1 MREST
6 NGRDQPPVSQQGE
19 ADRARSWIQNFVGVA
34 VAVVTPFDAD
44 GTLALELVPGY
55 VDHLHKRGA
64 GALMVAGTT
73 GEFITMS
80 EDERGA
86 VIESFISASAGRIPI
101 IAHVGDANP
110 AVAARLA
117 ALAASHGA
125 DALAAIL
132 PYFHPTQPDS
142 VREFLTRL
150 AQTQPQLPFLPY
162 CHPSTIN
169 HLGVDQFTR
178 MRSDLSQV
186 MGAKLSLGTF
196 AEMEPYL
203 SSDPKATFFCGNDD
217 VLAEFVKAGGHAIV
231 SGNAAVF
238 CEIVSATLRALLDH
252 DDEAANRLAPLISEI
267 VALTRSGAPDRLKA
281 LLGGRGVDVG
291 HARVVTSPDAL
302 APPSLSP
309 ALRDSLQM

>member
-1 MREST
+1 MGDIDSGERSD
-6 NGRDQPPVSQQGE
+6 NGPQPGSSWVQG
-19 ADRARSWIQNFVGVA
+19 FTGVA
-34 VAVVTPFDAD
+34 VAVVTPFHAD
-44 GTLALELVPGY
+44 GSLALELVPGY
-55 VDHLHKRGA
+55 VDHLHGRGA

-80 EDERGA
+80 EDDRGA
-86 VIESFISASAGRIPI
+86 VIRAFISANGGRIPV

-117 ALAASHGA
+117 ALAADHGA

-142 VREFLTRL
+142 VRESLTRL

-169 HLGVDQFTR
+169 RLGADQFAT
-178 MRSDLSQV
+178 MRADLPQV
-186 MGAKLSLGTF
+186 MGAKLSLATF

-203 SSDPKATFFCGNDD
+203 SSDPGATFFCGNDD
-217 VLAEFVKAGGHAIV
+217 VLAEFVEAGGHAIV

-252 DDEAANRLAPLISEI
+252 DDVTAHRLAPLITEI
-267 VALTRSGAPDRLKA
+267 VTLTRSGAPDRLKA
-281 LLGGRGVDVG
+281 LLAERGVDVG
-291 HARVVTSPDAL
+291 HARVVTSADAL
-302 APPSLSP
+302 VPPSLSP
-309 ALRDSLQM
+309 ALRDSLQT